1 MLCSFAM
8 LHFNDVPVHTTV
20 SSCKVSLLLC
30 HFRFLTRIAE
40 SSALFWHSVCPSTRA
55 DKTDVIKSRPFHL
68 NEKPAPAQ
76 MATECWW
83 DVYGGRWMPRKERKP
98 SSSSSSFVLLRSLQL
113 HPSRGVKRV
122 ERIYLF
128 ISKED
133 EYYLYPEGDRK
144 AGKKHILLS
153 SPFFFY
159 FFKETNNSK
168 NPQKYL
174 SI

>member
-1 MLCSFAM
+1 MTYRYIRPYHHARYPCCSAISAFWLASPSRRLCFGIPS
-8 LHFNDVPVHTTV
+8 VR
-20 SSCKVSLLLC
+20 LLGQ
-30 HFRFLTRIAE
+30 TRQ
-40 SSALFWHSVCPSTRA
+40 T
-55 DKTDVIKSRPFHL
+55 
-68 NEKPAPAQ
+68 
-76 MATECWW
+76 ATECWW

-153 SPFFFY
+153 SPFFFI
-159 FFKETNNSK
+159 FSRKQTTAKIPKSI
-168 NPQKYL
+168 YL
-174 SI
+174 FDMYIMLKDQALRPLGLKRGNVR